1 MIRSQLIFMIFK
13 NPKTIFQQDLNNI
26 MKERD
31 ETALIED
38 LIGLQMLKDSE
49 KDERLLVLRELF
61 DYLGTEKF
69 MGVMNIL
76 AGKTVKFPQKDSFK
90 ETIQIALCWYYK
102 KIKNY
107 DWDTIKALLKDDELS
122 SVKFGIKIQNLQKFM
137 LHYESI
143 KNQREAIKNGRIE

>member
-1 MIRSQLIFMIFK
+1 MFK
-13 NPKTIFQQDLNNI
+13 NPRTIFQQDLNDI

-49 KDERLLVLRELF
+49 RDERLLVLRELF
-61 DYLGTEKF
+61 DYLGIEKF

-102 KIKNY
+102 KVKNY

-143 KNQREAIKNGRIE
+143 KNQREAIKNGRID

>member
-1 MIRSQLIFMIFK
+1 MMFK
-13 NPKTIFQQDLNNI
+13 NPRTTFQQDLNDI

-49 KDERLLVLRELF
+49 RDERLLVLRELF
-61 DYLGTEKF
+61 DYLGIEKF

-76 AGKTVKFPQKDSFK
+76 AGKTIKFPQKDSFK

-107 DWDTIKALLKDDELS
+107 DLDTIKTLLKDDELS

-143 KNQREAIKNGRIE
+143 KNQREAIKNGTID

>member
-1 MIRSQLIFMIFK
+1 MMFK
-13 NPKTIFQQDLNNI
+13 NPRTIFQQDLNDI

-49 KDERLLVLRELF
+49 RDERLLVLRELF
-61 DYLGTEKF
+61 DYLGIEKF

-102 KIKNY
+102 KVKNY

-143 KNQREAIKNGRIE
+143 KNQREAIKNGRID

>member
-1 MIRSQLIFMIFK
+1 MMFK
-13 NPKTIFQQDLNNI
+13 NPRTTFQQDLNDI

-49 KDERLLVLRELF
+49 RDERLLVLRELF
-61 DYLGTEKF
+61 DYLGIEKF

-76 AGKTVKFPQKDSFK
+76 AGRTIKFPQRDSFK

-107 DWDTIKALLKDDELS
+107 DLDTIKTLLKDDELS

-143 KNQREAIKNGRIE
+143 KNQREAIKNGTID

>member
-1 MIRSQLIFMIFK
+1 
-13 NPKTIFQQDLNNI
+13 
-26 MKERD
+26 
-31 ETALIED
+31 
-38 LIGLQMLKDSE
+38 
-49 KDERLLVLRELF
+49 
-61 DYLGTEKF
+61 

-76 AGKTVKFPQKDSFK
+76 AGKTIKFPQKDSFK

-107 DWDTIKALLKDDELS
+107 DWDTIKTLLKDDELS

-143 KNQREAIKNGRIE
+143 KNQREAIKNGTID

>member
-1 MIRSQLIFMIFK
+1 MIFK

>member
-1 MIRSQLIFMIFK
+1 MMFK
-13 NPKTIFQQDLNNI
+13 NPRTIFQQDLNDI

-49 KDERLLVLRELF
+49 RDERLLVLRELF
-61 DYLGTEKF
+61 DYLGIEKF

-102 KIKNY
+102 KVKNY
-107 DWDTIKALLKDDELS
+107 DWDTIKALLKDEDLS

-143 KNQREAIKNGRIE
+143 KNQREAIKNGRID

>member
-1 MIRSQLIFMIFK
+1 MMFK
-13 NPKTIFQQDLNNI
+13 NPRTTFQQDLNDI

-49 KDERLLVLRELF
+49 RDERLLVLRELF
-61 DYLGTEKF
+61 DYLGIEKF

-76 AGKTVKFPQKDSFK
+76 AGKTIKFPQKDSFK

-143 KNQREAIKNGRIE
+143 KNQREAIKNGTID

>member
-1 MIRSQLIFMIFK
+1 MMFK
-13 NPKTIFQQDLNNI
+13 NPRTTFQQDLNDI
-26 MKERD
+26 MKERN

-49 KDERLLVLRELF
+49 RDERLLVLRELF
-61 DYLGTEKF
+61 DYLGIEKF

-76 AGKTVKFPQKDSFK
+76 AGKTIKFPQKDSFK

-107 DWDTIKALLKDDELS
+107 DWDTIKTLLKDDELS

-143 KNQREAIKNGRIE
+143 KNQREAIKNGKID

>member
-1 MIRSQLIFMIFK
+1 MLFNKPR
-13 NPKTIFQQDLNNI
+13 TIFQQDINDI
-26 MKERD
+26 MKERE

-49 KDERLLVLRELF
+49 KDEKLLTLRELF
-61 DYLGTEKF
+61 DYLGVEKF

-76 AGKTVKFPQKDSFK
+76 AGKNIKFPQKESFK

-102 KIKNY
+102 KIRNY
-107 DWDTIKALLKDDELS
+107 DWETIKQLLKDEDLS

-143 KNQREAIKNGRIE
+143 KNQKEAIKNGRIK

>member
-1 MIRSQLIFMIFK
+1 MIFK

-102 KIKNY
+102 KVKNY
-107 DWDTIKALLKDDELS
+107 DWDTIKVLLKDDELS

>member
-1 MIRSQLIFMIFK
+1 MLFNKPR
-13 NPKTIFQQDLNNI
+13 TIFQQDINDI
-26 MKERD
+26 MKERE

-49 KDERLLVLRELF
+49 KDEKLLTLRELF
-61 DYLGTEKF
+61 DYLGVEKF

-76 AGKTVKFPQKDSFK
+76 AGKNIKFPQKESFK

-102 KIKNY
+102 KVRNY
-107 DWDTIKALLKDDELS
+107 DWETIKQLLKDEDLS
-122 SVKFGIKIQNLQKFM
+122 SVKFGIKIQNFQKFM

-143 KNQREAIKNGRIE
+143 KNQKEAIKNGRIK

>member
-1 MIRSQLIFMIFK
+1 MMFK
-13 NPKTIFQQDLNNI
+13 NPRTIFQQDLNDI

-49 KDERLLVLRELF
+49 RDERLLVLRELF
-61 DYLGTEKF
+61 DYLGIEKF

-102 KIKNY
+102 KVKNY
-107 DWDTIKALLKDDELS
+107 DWDTIKVLLKDDELS

-143 KNQREAIKNGRIE
+143 KNQREAIKNGRID

>member
-1 MIRSQLIFMIFK
+1 MIFK

-102 KIKNY
+102 KVKNY

>member
-1 MIRSQLIFMIFK
+1 MLFNKPR
-13 NPKTIFQQDLNNI
+13 TIFQQDINDI
-26 MKERD
+26 MKERE

-49 KDERLLVLRELF
+49 KDEKLLTLRELF
-61 DYLGTEKF
+61 DYLGVEKF

-76 AGKTVKFPQKDSFK
+76 AGKNIKFPQKESFK

-102 KIKNY
+102 KVRNY
-107 DWDTIKALLKDDELS
+107 DWETIKQLLKDEDLS

-143 KNQREAIKNGRIE
+143 KNQKEAIKNGRIK